1 MRYYERLYTLKD
13 NKKIVQKY
21 LNDFLL
27 FQIYS
32 PEILHQAYISW
43 PELPWFIKKNVPQKV
58 QDLIENSS
66 YVSGKI
72 LQNQLNE
79 YYIRFAVDVLSA
91 YQSCDT
97 PITQDK
103 TIPQNRYKLTAE
115 KGDKALVILQNAL
128 QEKHFS
134 NQMADLAIR
143 SGHKFLADDKYY
155 HHPKISF
162 RMASTYALP
171 VRLEGEKETNWM
183 FPAIQLTQG
192 CLNHCSHCDSC
203 AEPHLSHMPWPIFR
217 GLYRNLNK
225 YYSHYRQEKRGF
237 YFCTFFADSDML
249 DYQDPIMRVDSG
261 DVGLWITGE
270 KGYCNYLTRGVKNE
284 SDKLALAKAL
294 VSGQPVCISF
304 VDTPKENMEHNLKQ
318 LNETL
323 DTVESVPERAG
334 NPPIIRVQL
343 KSGSSVDVS
352 VFRGFPLETKIIHA
366 LGRSKDFPADETEM
380 YPDENW
386 IPKIIFRPNGDLVWQ
401 DVKNGNLH
409 LEKLNNI
416 FRHQNG
422 PKISPIR
429 LFIRRHILSRFR

>member
-66 YVSGKI
+66 YVSGKV
-72 LQNQLNE
+72 LQTQLNE
-79 YYIRFAVDVLSA
+79 YYIRCAVDVLSA

-155 HHPKISF
+155 RYPKISF
-162 RMASTYALP
+162 QMASAYALP
-171 VRLEGEKETNWM
+171 IRPEGEKETNWM
-183 FPAIQLTQG
+183 FPTIQLTQG

-225 YYSHYRQEKRGF
+225 YYRHYRQEKSGF
-237 YFCTFFADSDML
+237 YFACFFSDSDML
-249 DYQDPIMRVDSG
+249 DYQDPIMGVDSG

-294 VSGQPVCISF
+294 VSGQPVGISF

-366 LGRSKDFPADETEM
+366 LGRSKDFSADETEM

-386 IPKIIFRPNGDLVWQ
+386 IPKVIFRPNGDLVWQ
-401 DVKNGNLH
+401 DVKNGNIRW
-409 LEKLNNI
+409 EKLKNMFMN
-416 FRHQNG
+416 QNG